1 MGRKLVVI
9 GELTEKER
17 IKEHI
22 RRILANP
29 RIMKILF
36 GAGDRA
42 ILEVK
47 GEKLTAYN
55 CDLEEVGK

>member
-1 MGRKLVVI
+1 MGRRLVVI

-29 RIMKILF
+29 RITKMLF
-36 GAGDRA
+36 REGDRA
-42 ILEVK
+42 ILEVS
-47 GEKLTAYN
+47 GEKLTAY
-55 CDLEEVGK
+55 DSSLEVVK